1 MQKKKQKKL
10 KLKFNQFSAANEC
23 HLCHGNGLIETKKN
37 LPLKNKNAT
46 IKIAVERMME
56 NDINA
61 ELWMLISR
69 ELISSRNSMTLW
81 SESSGGKKRAK
92 ANVSVH
98 TSAS

>member
-1 MQKKKQKKL
+1 MAIVSSKQK
-10 KLKFNQFSAANEC
+10 
-23 HLCHGNGLIETKKN
+23 I

-81 SESSGGKKRAK
+81 SESSAEKNGKKRTFLFTRPQVNDFLK
-92 ANVSVH
+92 LKILF
-98 TSAS
+98 

>member
-1 MQKKKQKKL
+1 MAIVPSKQK
-10 KLKFNQFSAANEC
+10 
-23 HLCHGNGLIETKKN
+23 I

-81 SESSGGKKRAK
+81 SESSAKKREK
-92 ANVSVH
+92 ANVFVH